1 MAMLNNQMV
10 YDDAIWIYMILNIYI
25 YIYAR
30 TESPSGYLA

>member
-10 YDDAIWIYMILNIYI
+10 LWWYYMNLHDII

-30 TESPSGYLA
+30 AELPSGYLA

>member
-10 YDDAIWIYMILNIYI
+10 YDDTIWIYI

-30 TESPSGYLA
+30 TELPSGYLS